1 MGYLYLAFGLLG
13 EVAGTAFL
21 KSSSGFSVLIPTVLC
36 VLSYIVCNLF
46 IAKSLFTIKMSVAYA
61 TWYGAAVGIAA
72 LLSVFAYHES
82 ISPMAVVGLVLII
95 GGIVLA
101 NIGDVNEKS
110 ESVPNVNKEG

>member
-1 MGYLYLAFGLLG
+1 MGYVYMTLALLG

-21 KSSSGFSVLIPTVLC
+21 KSSAGFSILIPTVLC
-36 VLSYIVCNLF
+36 VLAYIVCNLF

-72 LLSVFAYHES
+72 LLSVFLYHES
-82 ISPMAVVGLVLII
+82 ISLMAVIGLVFII

-101 NIGDVNEKS
+101 NLGEVSEKA
-110 ESVPNVNKEG
+110 ENVRSAKQ